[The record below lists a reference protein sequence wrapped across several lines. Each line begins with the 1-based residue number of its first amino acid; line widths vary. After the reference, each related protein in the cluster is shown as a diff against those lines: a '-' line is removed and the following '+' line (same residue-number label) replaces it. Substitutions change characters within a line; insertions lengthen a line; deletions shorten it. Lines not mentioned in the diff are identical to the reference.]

1 MIRIALNLFMQ
12 LFAEVYPVE
21 VASFLFEQYL
31 MVSECDSESSE
42 SEVSKTWNN
51 CFICESFVYF
61 F

>member
-42 SEVSKTWNN
+42 SEVSKT
-51 CFICESFVYF
+51 
-61 F
+61 